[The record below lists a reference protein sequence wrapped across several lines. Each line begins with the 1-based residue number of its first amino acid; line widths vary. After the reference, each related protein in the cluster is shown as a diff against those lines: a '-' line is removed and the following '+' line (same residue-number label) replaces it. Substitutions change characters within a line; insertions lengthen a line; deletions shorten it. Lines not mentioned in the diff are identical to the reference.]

1 MLVNTLCIF
10 GTRPEAIKMA
20 PLLKQLNAHP
30 NINSKLCVTGQHE
43 HMLNPVLDL
52 FDLIPDFNLRVM
64 TENQNL
70 SQLTAKII
78 VELVNVFAQYKPDV
92 VFVHGDTTTT
102 LAAAIS
108 AYYHR
113 IPIAHV
119 EAGLRTGDIN
129 LPWPEEANRKL
140 SGALAKFHFA
150 PTMLSRNNLLH
161 EGVSSDNIHVTG
173 NTVIDALQ
181 SIANKIDNSP
191 ELVRTLAQQFPYLTP
206 ERKLIL
212 VTGHRRENFGG
223 GFERI
228 CEALAIIACQFP
240 DVDILYP
247 VHLNPSVLKPVKTL
261 LSGINNIHLI
271 EPVDYL
277 PFVYLM
283 KSAYLILTDSGGIQ
297 EEAPSLGKPVLVMR
311 DNTERPEALD
321 AGTVLLVGTDVDKIV
336 NQVTK
341 LLIDDERYQEM
352 SQAQNPYGDG
362 KASAHIVQTIL
373 QAFGIHKHH
382 EVTSTDEE
390 TVC

>member
-1 MLVNTLCIF
+1 MVVNTLCIF

-20 PLLKQLNAHP
+20 PLLQQLNAHP
-30 NINSKLCVTGQHE
+30 DVNSKLCVTGQHE

-52 FDLIPDFNLRVM
+52 FNLVPDFNLRVM
-64 TENQNL
+64 TENQTL
-70 SQLTAKII
+70 SHLTAKIL
-78 VELVNVFAQYKPDV
+78 VELANVFEQYKPDV
-92 VFVHGDTTTT
+92 IFVHGDTTTT

-140 SGALAKFHFA
+140 TGALAQFHFA
-150 PTMLSRNNLLH
+150 PTMTSCQNLLN
-161 EGVSSDNIHVTG
+161 EGVVREKIHITG
-173 NTVIDALQ
+173 NTVIDALH
-181 SIANKIDNSP
+181 SIVNRIDEHP
-191 ELVRTLAQQFPYLTP
+191 ELADLLSQQFPYLSL

-212 VTGHRRENFGG
+212 VTGHRRENFGE

-228 CEALAIIACQFP
+228 CEALALVACQFP
-240 DVDILYP
+240 NVDIVYP
-247 VHLNPSVLKPVKTL
+247 VHLNPNVLKPVQSL
-261 LSGINNIHLI
+261 LSGINNVHLI

-283 KSAYLILTDSGGIQ
+283 KSSYLILTDSGGIQ

-336 NQVTK
+336 NQVTD
-341 LLIDDERYQEM
+341 LLIDTERYQQM

-362 KASAHIVQTIL
+362 NASQYIVQTIL
-373 QAFGIHKHH
+373 QQFGVH
-382 EVTSTDEE
+382 EFHEIVSMDERI
-390 TVC
+390 VC

>member
-1 MLVNTLCIF
+1 MVVNTLCIF

-20 PLLKQLNAHP
+20 PLLQQLNAHP
-30 NINSKLCVTGQHE
+30 NVNSKLCVTGQHE

-52 FDLIPDFNLRVM
+52 FNLVPDFNLKVM
-64 TENQNL
+64 TENQSL
-70 SQLTAKII
+70 SQLTAKILT
-78 VELVNVFAQYKPDV
+78 ELANIFDQYKPDV

-140 SGALAKFHFA
+140 TGALAQFHFA
-150 PTMLSRNNLLH
+150 PTMTSCQNLLN
-161 EGVSSDNIHVTG
+161 EGVVREKIHVTG
-173 NTVIDALQ
+173 NTVIDALH
-181 SIANKIDNSP
+181 SIVNRIDEHP
-191 ELVRTLAQQFPYLTP
+191 ELADLLSQQFPYLSP
-206 ERKLIL
+206 DRKLIL
-212 VTGHRRENFGG
+212 VTGHRRENFGE

-228 CEALAIIACQFP
+228 CEALALLACQFP
-240 DVDILYP
+240 NVDIVYP
-247 VHLNPSVLKPVKTL
+247 VHLNPNVLKPVQSL
-261 LSGINNIHLI
+261 LSGINNVHLI

-336 NQVTK
+336 SQVTN
-341 LLIDDERYQEM
+341 LLIDTERYQKM

-362 KASAHIVQTIL
+362 NASQYIVQTIL
-373 QAFGIHKHH
+373 QEFGIYQFH
-382 EVTSTDEE
+382 ELASVDEE
-390 TVC
+390 IVC